1 MIKTV
6 IFDIGNVLAGFAWAQ
21 YLEEAG
27 YSEDTKHRIAEATVN
42 SDYWK
47 EWDRG
52 VKSEKEL
59 IELCCRLDPAL
70 DKEIRDFF
78 HHVYS
83 MVREYSYSKELVK
96 NLKKKGYQVY
106 LLSNY
111 AKGHF
116 ERDQKVFS
124 FMPYVDGGVISHQIH
139 HVKPEPE
146 IYKELIDRYHIKPQE
161 AVFLDDLEVNLQG
174 AKPFGFHTIQVES
187 LEQLLKDLS
196 SLGVE
201 VGDFYQ

>member
-6 IFDIGNVLAGFAWAQ
+6 IFDIGNVLARFAWKE
-21 YLEEAG
+21 YLEETG
-27 YSEDTKHRIAEATVN
+27 YPENIRQRIAAATVN

-52 VKSEKEL
+52 LKGEEEL
-59 IELCCRLDPAL
+59 IELCCLLDPAL
-70 DKEIRDFF
+70 DREIREFF
-78 HHVYS
+78 CHVYT
-83 MVREYSYSKELVK
+83 MVKEYSYSKELVK
-96 NLKKKGYQVY
+96 SLKEKGYKVY

-116 ERDQKVFS
+116 EKDQKIFT
-124 FMPYVDGGVISHQIH
+124 FIPYVDGGVISHQIH

-146 IYKELIDRYHIKPQE
+146 IYRELIRRYGINPHE
-161 AVFLDDLEVNLQG
+161 AVFLDDLEANLQG
-174 AKPFGFHTIQVES
+174 AKPFGFHTIQVKS
-187 LEQLLKDLS
+187 LEKLLQDLR

-201 VGDFYQ
+201 V

>member
-6 IFDIGNVLAGFAWAQ
+6 IFDIGNVLARFAWAE

-27 YSEDTKHRIAEATVN
+27 YPENIKNRIAAATVN

-52 VKSEKEL
+52 LKREEEL
-59 IELCCRLDPAL
+59 IELCCHLDPTL
-70 DKEIRDFF
+70 EQEIREFF
-78 HHVYS
+78 RHVYT
-83 MVREYSYSKELVK
+83 MVKEYSYSKDLIK
-96 NLKKKGYQVY
+96 SLKEKGYKVY

-111 AKGHF
+111 AKAHF
-116 ERDQKVFS
+116 EQDQKIFT

-146 IYKELIDRYHIKPQE
+146 IYRELIKRYDIIPHE
-161 AVFLDDLEVNLQG
+161 AVFLDDLEANLQG
-174 AKPFGFHTIQVES
+174 AKPFGFHTILVKS
-187 LEQLLKDLS
+187 REQFLQDLR
-196 SLGVE
+196 SLGVD
-201 VGDFYQ
+201 V